1 MKILRYGDGG
11 FDAQWAALVERS
23 DSGEDGQAATIAA
36 VATGIVDD
44 VRDRG
49 DAALIEQTA
58 RLDRW
63 QPPSAAALTV
73 PPDRLE
79 QAWDGLATPLQAAL
93 KTAHQRV
100 TAYHERQRAAAGWE
114 GELIDGD
121 GVRVGWRTRALRTA
135 GVYVPGGTAAYP
147 SSVLMNVVPAKV
159 AGVGE
164 VVMVSPTP
172 DGVTSEV
179 AWAAAHLAGAHRV
192 LRVGGAQ
199 AIAALAYGTAS
210 VPRCDVI
217 VGPGNAWVAAAKR
230 LVGVRGRV
238 AVDMEAGPSEVLIV
252 GDVSADPEHIAADL
266 LAQAEHDPR
275 AVPGLI
281 LVDAA
286 DREAA
291 VVDPTGRELS
301 RHPTLG
307 YDSVIDWPT
316 DLGPQSLVRRE
327 FPVEADGEH
336 RVLWVDPTGRELGR
350 FDVRASYYDRI
361 QRFGLDQY
369 PGKGRYFG
377 TSHVSAIGDVDGD
390 GREELLVTDRE
401 TVWLFKND

>member
-1 MKILRYGDGG
+1 M
-11 FDAQWAALVERS
+11 
-23 DSGEDGQAATIAA
+23 
-36 VATGIVDD
+36 
-44 VRDRG
+44 
-49 DAALIEQTA
+49 
-58 RLDRW
+58 
-63 QPPSAAALTV
+63 
-73 PPDRLE
+73 
-79 QAWDGLATPLQAAL
+79 
-93 KTAHQRV
+93 
-100 TAYHERQRAAAGWE
+100 
-114 GELIDGD
+114 
-121 GVRVGWRTRALRTA
+121 GWRTRALRTA

-291 VVDPTGRELS
+291 VVQALDRRLTGLPRAEIAGAAL
-301 RHPTLG
+301 
-307 YDSVIDWPT
+307 
-316 DLGPQSLVRRE
+316 
-327 FPVEADGEH
+327 ADRGFIVHAPDRATAARLADQFASEH
-336 RVLWVDPTGRELGR
+336 L
-350 FDVRASYYDRI
+350 
-361 QRFGLDQY
+361 
-369 PGKGRYFG
+369 
-377 TSHVSAIGDVDGD
+377 
-390 GREELLVTDRE
+390 ELLVERPRE
-401 TVWLFKND
+401 LLDQIPSAGAVFLGAWSPEALGDYAAGPNHVLPTAGTARFSSPLGVSHFLRRTSILEADEAGLLGLSNAICELAESEGLQAHADAVRARVK